1 MIISFPPFR
10 AISETIRRKHM
21 TNKENY
27 LNAMAMIK
35 SWLQKG
41 IISEKDFIKAE
52 KKMMEKYGIDEKSIF
67 RMKLDGGDK

>member
-1 MIISFPPFR
+1 MY
-10 AISETIRRKHM
+10 
-21 TNKENY
+21 TNKECY

-41 IISEKDFIKAE
+41 VISKSDYAKAE
-52 KKMMEKYGIDEKSIF
+52 RKMMEKYEIDEKSIF

>member
-1 MIISFPPFR
+1 M
-10 AISETIRRKHM
+10 H
-21 TNKENY
+21 TNKEYY

-41 IISEKDFIKAE
+41 VISKSDYAKAE
-52 KKMMEKYGIDEKSIF
+52 RKMMEKYEIDEKSIF

>member
-10 AISETIRRKHM
+10 AISETIRRKH
-21 TNKENY
+21 TANKENY

-41 IISEKDFIKAE
+41 IITEKDFIKAE
-52 KKMMEKYGIDEKSIF
+52 RKMMEKYGIDENSIF

>member
-21 TNKENY
+21 ANKENY

-41 IISEKDFIKAE
+41 MISEKDFIKAE
-52 KKMMEKYGIDEKSIF
+52 RKMMEKYGIDEKSIF
-67 RMKLDGGDK
+67 RVKLDGGDK

>member
-1 MIISFPPFR
+1 MY
-10 AISETIRRKHM
+10 

-27 LNAMAMIK
+27 LNAIAMIK

-52 KKMMEKYGIDEKSIF
+52 RKMMEKYGIDEKSIF
-67 RMKLDGGDK
+67 RMKLDEGDK